1 LEEIPPDKRKSVPSN
16 FRVRLKLA
24 SDKNRNMY
32 VVLKNKF
39 NSFKGLSFRM
49 CGRIEKVNY
58 LGNPIAYIG
67 VIRRSL
73 KLWLGLNPY
82 DFDEEVYH
90 QKDASDKKMYEKVP
104 MLVRIGS
111 ERAWKRAEVLIDI
124 LAENN
129 ELLAKKRYIEKDLQL
144 LAFTLKGNA
153 LVKEKR
159 KELLC
164 QTIHVHDADILTNEE
179 AFRYEEVR
187 KLSGNEPSNIVTISL
202 DVLDKNFLD
211 GQKVTLERLKKKG
224 LVPENCD
231 GFSLTAG
238 TRLNKPLYVLADEFS
253 HAAVKMIVLTG
264 GRAIRIERQ
273 PDSKNNISV

>member
-1 LEEIPPDKRKSVPSN
+1 LEEVPPEKRESIPSN
-16 FRVRLKLA
+16 FRVRLKLT

-32 VVLKNKF
+32 VALKNKF
-39 NSFKGLSFRM
+39 NSYKGVTFRM

-58 LGNPIAYIG
+58 LGNHIAYIG

-111 ERAWKRAEVLIDI
+111 ERAWKRAETLIDA

-129 ELLAKKRYIEKDLQL
+129 QLFAKKRYIEKDLQL

-153 LVKEKR
+153 LVKER
-159 KELLC
+159 RRELLC
-164 QTIHVHDADILTNEE
+164 QVIHVHDADMLTNEE
-179 AFRYEEVR
+179 ASRYEEVR
-187 KLSGNEPSNIVTISL
+187 NLSGNEPSNTATISL

-211 GQKVTLERLKKKG
+211 GQKVTLEKLKKKG
-224 LVPENCD
+224 LVPEDCD
-231 GFSLTAG
+231 GYNLTAG
-238 TRLNKPLYVLADEFS
+238 TRLTKPLYVLADDYS
-253 HAAVKMIVLTG
+253 YAATKMIVLTG
-264 GRAIRIERQ
+264 GRAIRIVRQ
-273 PDSKNNISV
+273 PNINNDVID